1 MCVYVYIHAYPCLH
15 PIAPRR
21 RIPPLP
27 PLFPQRMCWMNEGE
41 SSILTMKKPFRGYM
55 VKITI
60 VVPNQLFWLTYDMII
75 TPTFAPKLAPSC
87 HKISEH
93 N

>member
-1 MCVYVYIHAYPCLH
+1 MHAYPCLH

-27 PLFPQRMCWMNEGE
+27 PLFPQRMCWMNGGE
-41 SSILTMKKPFRGYM
+41 SSISNRKKPFRGYM
-55 VKITI
+55 AKITI

-93 N
+93 K